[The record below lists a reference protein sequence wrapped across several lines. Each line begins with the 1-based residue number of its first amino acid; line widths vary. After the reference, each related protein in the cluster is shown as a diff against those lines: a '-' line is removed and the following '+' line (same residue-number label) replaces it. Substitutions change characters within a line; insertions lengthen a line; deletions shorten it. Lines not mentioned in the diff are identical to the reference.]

1 MWCGRDARLMAAGG
15 CLRKGLRKH
24 RKGTQ
29 SSRFP
34 WGHRSQMGV
43 PRGTLSQE
51 SVNDGA
57 GRRPTE
63 GAAAVVRRE
72 PGEQRA

>member
-1 MWCGRDARLMAAGG
+1 MV
-15 CLRKGLRKH
+15 RKGREAYGSQWVPE
-24 RKGTQ
+24 KGASEASKRDTVHD
-29 SSRFP
+29 FP
-34 WGHRSQMGV
+34 GATALGWEFL
-43 PRGTLSQE
+43 RGTLSQE